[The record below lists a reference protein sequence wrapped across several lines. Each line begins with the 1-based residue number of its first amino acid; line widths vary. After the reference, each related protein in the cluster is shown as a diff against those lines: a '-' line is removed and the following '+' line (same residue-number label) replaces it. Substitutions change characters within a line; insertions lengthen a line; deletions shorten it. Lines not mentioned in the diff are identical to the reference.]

1 MVEIREES
9 AQLVIRIGG
18 KEVTRYQFGPPH
30 WKPFLYP
37 IRAANGLSFVA
48 NEPNDHRHHHG
59 IWIGH
64 GRVNG
69 DDFWLERPTSGRI
82 VHLGFDHLETSGETQ
97 AAFTARNEWIS
108 NTGVTA
114 LTDTRIW
121 TFYEQPST
129 DRVFDLDLTLFAPAG
144 QIVELHP
151 TNEAGLPS
159 IRIAEGITPKT
170 GGKITNAEG
179 GTNERGTYKKRSAWV
194 DCSGRLGRQ
203 DCGIAIFDHPD
214 NPHFPTNWF
223 TRDYGPIA
231 PNYGFFQEDPIV
243 ITPETPLRLRYR
255 FYTHVGDV
263 ESGHVAEAWEA
274 YRAEVEQ
281 HKGGSTE

>member
-9 AQLVIRIGG
+9 DQLVIRIGG
-18 KEVTRYQFGPPH
+18 KEVTRYQFGVPH

-82 VHLGFDHLETSGETQ
+82 VHLGFDHLETSGNDQ
-97 AAFTARNEWIS
+97 AAFTARNAWIS
-108 NTGVTA
+108 NTGATS
-114 LTDTRIW
+114 LTDTRTW
-121 TFYEQPST
+121 TFYEQPDA
-129 DRVFDLDLTLFAPAG
+129 DRIFDLDLTLFAPDG
-144 QIVELHP
+144 QIVDLHP

-159 IRIAEGITPKT
+159 VRIAEGITPKT

-179 GTNERGTYKKRSAWV
+179 GANERGTYKKRSAWV

-203 DCGIAIFDHPD
+203 DCGIAIFDHPE

-231 PNYGFFQEDPIV
+231 PNYGFFQEDPIR

-255 FYTHVGDV
+255 FYTHIGDV
-263 ESGHVAEAWEA
+263 ESGHVAEAWET
-274 YRAEVEQ
+274 YRAGVDP
-281 HKGGSTE
+281 HRGRMTE

>member
-18 KEVTRYQFGPPH
+18 QEYTRYQFGAPH
-30 WKPFLYP
+30 WKPYLYP
-37 IRAANGLSFVA
+37 IRAANGLSLVA
-48 NEPNDHRHHHG
+48 DEPNDHRHHHG

-82 VHLGFDHLETSGETQ
+82 VHVGFDHLESGGEQ

-108 NTGVTA
+108 AAGVTA
-114 LTDTRIW
+114 LTDTRTF
-121 TFYEQPST
+121 TFYEQPSA

-144 QIVELHP
+144 QVVELHP

-159 IRIAEGITPKT
+159 IRVAEGITSKT

-179 GTNERGTYKKRSAWV
+179 GVNERGTYKKRSAWI

-203 DCGIAIFDHPD
+203 ECGIAIFDHPRKSPLPD
-214 NPHFPTNWF
+214 QLVHPRLRPD
-223 TRDYGPIA
+223 RA
-231 PNYGFFQEDPIV
+231 Q
-243 ITPETPLRLRYR
+243 LRLLSGRPHRHHAGDASAPALSVLHPYR
-255 FYTHVGDV
+255 RCRD
-263 ESGHVAEAWEA
+263 
-274 YRAEVEQ
+274 RACRRGL
-281 HKGGSTE
+281 GGVSRCGRAAQRRGARE

>member
-1 MVEIREES
+1 MVEIREEN

-18 KEVTRYQFGPPH
+18 QEYTRYQFGAPL
-30 WKPFLYP
+30 WKPYLYP

-48 NEPNDHRHHHG
+48 DEPNDHRHHHG

-82 VHLGFDHLETSGETQ
+82 VHTGFDRLESGGDQ
-97 AAFTARNEWIS
+97 ALFTARNEWIS
-108 NTGVTA
+108 VTGVKA
-114 LTDTRIW
+114 LTDTRTF
-121 TFYEQPST
+121 TFYEQPSA

-144 QIVELHP
+144 QVVELHP
-151 TNEAGLPS
+151 TNEAGLPH
-159 IRIAEGITPKT
+159 IRVAEGITSKT

-179 GTNERGTYKKRSAWV
+179 GVNERGTYKKRSAWV
-194 DCSGRLGRQ
+194 DISGKLGRQ
-203 DCGIAIFDHPD
+203 ECGIAIFDHPD

-255 FYTHVGDV
+255 FYTHIGDV
-263 ESGHVAEAWEA
+263 ETGHVAEAWET
-274 YRAEVEQ
+274 YRAGAEQ
-281 HKGGSTE
+281 HKGETAE

>member
-18 KEVTRYQFGPPH
+18 QEYTRYQFGAPH
-30 WKPFLYP
+30 KKPFLYP
-37 IRAANGLSFVA
+37 IRAANGLSLVA

-69 DDFWLERPTSGRI
+69 DDFWLERTTSGRI
-82 VHLGFDHLETSGETQ
+82 VHAGFDHLESGGDEGI
-97 AAFTARNEWIS
+97 FTARNEWIS
-108 NTGVTA
+108 AAGVTA
-114 LTDTRIW
+114 LTDTRTF
-121 TFYEQPST
+121 TFYEQPSA

-144 QIVELHP
+144 QVVELHP
-151 TNEAGLPS
+151 TNEAGLPC
-159 IRIAEGITPKT
+159 IRIAEGITSKK
-170 GGKITNAEG
+170 GGKITNSDG
-179 GTNERGTYKKRSAWV
+179 GVNERGTYKKRAAWI

-203 DCGIAIFDHPD
+203 DCGIAIFDHPE
-214 NPHFPTNWF
+214 NPAFPTNWF

-243 ITPETPLRLRYR
+243 ITPEAPLRLRYR
-255 FYTHVGDV
+255 FYTHIGDV
-263 ESGHVAEAWEA
+263 ESGRVAEAWEA
-274 YRAEVEQ
+274 YCVSAEQ
-281 HKGGSTE
+281 HKGASAE